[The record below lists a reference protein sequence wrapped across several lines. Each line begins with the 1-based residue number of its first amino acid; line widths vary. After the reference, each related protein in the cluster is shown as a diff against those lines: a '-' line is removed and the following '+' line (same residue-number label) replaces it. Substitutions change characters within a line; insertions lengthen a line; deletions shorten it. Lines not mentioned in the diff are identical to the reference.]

1 MNLTLL
7 IITLLIGMAL
17 LILEIVALPGGVAG
31 IFGGLLLAFGVW
43 QSYMLLGLNWGTVVL
58 GCVVLFG
65 VAMLIILMK
74 GKTWKKFSLNEES
87 DSTVNQEPAVIAVGA
102 TGKTI
107 ARLAPT
113 GKALIEGQLVEVHAI
128 NKFID
133 PDRPIEVVAVE
144 GYRIDVVETEDDR
157 FEAVEANQAINN

>member
-1 MNLTLL
+1 MNITLL
-7 IITLLIGMAL
+7 IITLIIGMAL
-17 LILEIVALPGGVAG
+17 LILEIVALPGGIAG

-43 QSYMLLGLNWGTVVL
+43 QSYALLGFNWGTAILVGVVI
-58 GCVVLFG
+58 FG
-65 VAMLIILMK
+65 IAMLIILMK

-87 DSTVNQEPAVIAVGA
+87 DSTVNQEPSTVKVG
-102 TGKTI
+102 TRGKTI

-113 GKALIEGQLVEVHAI
+113 GKALIDGELMEVHAI

-157 FEAVEANQAINN
+157 FENNTLNIH